1 MIDRAHL
8 RIIRALDDKGT
19 LTEAANALCLTQPA
33 LSHQIR
39 YLEKKLGVALWQ
51 RQGRKLRLTPAGDLL
66 LQTARQ
72 VLPVLEQTEQTL
84 KAYGEGRQGL
94 LRIGVECYPCQ
105 TWLTRA
111 IGRFLRARPE
121 IDIDLVSQF
130 QFSGLEGLLNHHI
143 DILITP
149 DRQQARNVI
158 YQEVARYELRLVVSR
173 RHPLAEREY
182 ANPDDLA
189 GETLLTFPVPR
200 NRLDILTGFLDPAH
214 VEPAKIRAM
223 ESVDLMREMV
233 SLNRG
238 VCALP
243 DWLARTETKRRHL
256 KTLRL
261 GAQGLRKTLFAAFR
275 EDDRGLPYRDA
286 FIAGIVENG

>member
-173 RHPLAEREY
+173 RHLLAEREY

-200 NRLDILTGFLDPAH
+200 NRLDILTGFLDPTH

-243 DWLARTETKRRHL
+243 DWLARAETERRHL